1 MALIKC
7 PNCGRDIS
15 DKAKKCVHCKMIL
28 NYDQPQSNTVD
39 NNGGE
44 GLRVKSSGGK
54 SSGSIIFIV
63 VIILFLIFLLSTCS
77 SAGSETSSSST
88 DVYYCGF
95 CGKKMTGGYYDYFDN
110 KYVCRSCSKKYRER

>member
-7 PNCGRDIS
+7 PNCGKDIS
-15 DKAKKCVHCKMIL
+15 DKATKCIHCKLEIKSD
-28 NYDQPQSNTVD
+28 YSQVD
-39 NNGGE
+39 NNVNNQNGMKDN
-44 GLRVKSSGGK
+44 RIGK
-54 SSGSIIFIV
+54 SGCSIALIV
-63 VIILFLIFLLSTCS
+63 LIILFLIFGLSMCS
-77 SAGSETSSSST
+77 GSGSGSSSK